1 LPGRDRRAGHRLVS
15 QDVGMPADVLLILAK
30 YPQPGR
36 CKTRLV
42 PELGAEGAAELHRR
56 MVQQTL
62 DVARSLI
69 EEGTHV
75 EVWFAGAD
83 APAMAAMFGE
93 DFNYRLQHGED
104 LGQRLRNAFAAAFQ
118 AGARRVIAIGT
129 DCLELAAGDVRTG
142 FDDLHSHDV
151 VLGPARDGGYYL
163 IGASRHLPRL
173 FEAIA
178 WGTEI
183 VARQTIDRIHEQQL
197 TAALLPMKQDVDRP
211 EDLPR
216 ATAMVDHAAHGE
228 MPPRLSV
235 IIPTLHHEARLA
247 DLLRRTTA
255 AADVQTIV
263 VASGRVHHSLAE
275 AAHHGVRLLCSRP
288 GRAAQLNL
296 GAANATADVLLFVHA
311 DTLLPD
317 GFALYVE
324 QTLQAP
330 HVVAGAFTLGI
341 DAHGWRYRL
350 IEAGVRARSK
360 WLRFPYG
367 DQALFL
373 RREVFEAVGG
383 FPDWPLMEDY
393 ELVRRLRRIGS
404 VQVCEASV
412 RTSGRRWRTLG
423 AWRTTLVNQLIVA
436 AYHCGVSPQTLARW
450 YGVRTPTV
458 PQERQSEMLETGRT
472 GAEAA
477 ASVEGDAQRVQL
489 GEAMLR

>member
-1 LPGRDRRAGHRLVS
+1 
-15 QDVGMPADVLLILAK
+15 MPADVLLILAK

-42 PELGAEGAAELHRR
+42 PVLGAEGAAELHRR

-62 DVARSLI
+62 KVACTLRD
-69 EEGTHV
+69 EGILV
-75 EVWFAGAD
+75 EVWFAGAE
-83 APAMAAMFGE
+83 ATAMAAMFGD
-93 DFNYRLQHGED
+93 DFDYRPQHGED
-104 LGQRLRNAFAAAFQ
+104 LGERLRNAFAAAYQ
-118 AGARRVIAIGT
+118 AGAQRVIAIGT
-129 DCLELAAGDVRTG
+129 DCPELAARDVLAG
-142 FDDLHSHDV
+142 FDDLRAHDV

-255 AADVQTIV
+255 AADVETIV
-263 VASGRVHHSLAE
+263 VASGRVQHSLAE
-275 AAHHGVRLLCSRP
+275 AAHHGVRLLCSPP
-288 GRAAQLNL
+288 GRARQLNL
-296 GAANATADVLLFVHA
+296 GAAKATADVLLFVHA
-311 DTLLPD
+311 DTLLPE
-317 GFALYVE
+317 GFALNVE
-324 QTLQAP
+324 DTLQASD
-330 HVVAGAFTLGI
+330 VVAGAFTLGI
-341 DAHGWRYRL
+341 DAQGWPYRL

-373 RREVFEAVGG
+373 RREVFESVGG
-383 FPDWPLMEDY
+383 FPNWPLMEDY
-393 ELVRRLRRIGS
+393 ELVRRLRRIGR
-404 VQVCEASV
+404 VQVCEARV
-412 RTSGRRWRTLG
+412 HTSGRRWRALG
-423 AWRTTLVNQLIVA
+423 AWRTTLVNQFIVA
-436 AYHCGVSPQTLARW
+436 AYHCGVSPHTLARW
-450 YGVRTPTV
+450 YGVRAPNL
-458 PQERQSEMLETGRT
+458 PGERQSGVVETGCT
-472 GAEAA
+472 ESEAA
-477 ASVEGDAQRVQL
+477 PTAEGDTQRAQL
-489 GEAMLR
+489 SEAVLR